1 MFSGTVGKQHQAVMG
16 ESVICKIST
25 VLFAVRRFMNLFR
38 RSG

>member
-1 MFSGTVGKQHQAVMG
+1 MFSGAVGKQHQAVMG
-16 ESVICKIST
+16 ESVICKIT